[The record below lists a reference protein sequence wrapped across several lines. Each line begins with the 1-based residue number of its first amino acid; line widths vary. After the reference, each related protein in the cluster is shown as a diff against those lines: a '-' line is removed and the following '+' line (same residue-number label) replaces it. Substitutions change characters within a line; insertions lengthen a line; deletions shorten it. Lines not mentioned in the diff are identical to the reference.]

1 MVSVEQGPKAYSSL
15 IRGFYIHVHYSL
27 HDKSEKKKYDLN
39 LKTVERVR
47 VFGF

>member
-1 MVSVEQGPKAYSSL
+1 MVSVEQGPKTYSSL
-15 IRGFYIHVHYSL
+15 IRGFYIHFIIHCMIRA
-27 HDKSEKKKYDLN
+27 EKKRDLN